1 MSEQRQ
7 TQDPRAGEHDEE
19 ALDAGLGAAFG
30 PPVALASGSSVL
42 ETLRGHLGMK
52 TRIDLPE
59 PTTGTEGA
67 GEVAA
72 PPTETPG
79 VATSRYERRE
89 EIARGGMGLIFRSR
103 DTDLGRDVAM
113 KVLHPRHAQNPAM
126 VQRFIEEAQIAGQLQ
141 HPGIL
146 QIYELGLQADQ
157 RPYFT
162 MKLIKGNTL
171 GKLIAGRADP
181 AQDRR
186 RFLGIFENICQ
197 TMAYTHAR
205 GVIHRDLKPANVMVG
220 HFGEVQIVDWG
231 LAKLLSADTAD
242 ERPENQT
249 VIETARSESGTDSL
263 AGAVMGTPAA
273 MPPEQARGEIQQLDE
288 RCDVFA
294 LGAILCEILTGHP
307 PYEGATALE
316 DAKAGRLQ
324 TAWAGIEAC
333 DADEELKTLARSC
346 LARERDERPRNAGI
360 VTEGISSYLSSVEER
375 ARESE
380 LEAARARA
388 TAAQERRA
396 RRLTLALTA
405 SIVAVIVIG
414 AGSFIVVQTE
424 RLRRIDADSQRA
436 EAALSE
442 ATLLL
447 QQAKETPVSDH
458 RSWAALRAA
467 GLQVAALQQGA
478 ELDTAT
484 RDRVDAFLDELS
496 LADRDL
502 QVINQIEDLVIKGA
516 THQDLESWVQLEEE
530 LRAAFR
536 EYGIDL
542 DTLSREEVAARIRQS
557 KLAVQL
563 ADGLELWIGAAGHL
577 GDLGAAKYDPDELK
591 AWMKVLLE
599 ADPDPFRTAVRRAYA
614 KLGSG
619 DIDLADLRRLADSD
633 AFDSSMPRT
642 LSWLGMT
649 FFAVGEQEEMDDVFR
664 RALTLYPSDF
674 MLNFDYGLCLAWAK
688 RWEEAARYYQ
698 AGLAVRPETGG
709 IWRSLGVALRESGR
723 MAEAVNA
730 LKQSIRYQPDYAPT
744 HVELGRTLADSGDLD
759 GALDAYHQAL
769 ERNPDYALAHCYLG
783 RALQAKG
790 RLFQAL
796 AALRRGDELG
806 RKNPVWDHP
815 SQQWIREC
823 LDQLQARY
831 PQQPSEQDE

>member
-1 MSEQRQ
+1 MDDQRQ
-7 TQDPRAGEHDEE
+7 TQDPRGGEPDEE

-30 PPVALASGSSVL
+30 PPVTLSSGPSVL
-42 ETLRGHLGMK
+42 GTLRVHLGMK
-52 TRIDLPE
+52 TRINLPE
-59 PTTGTEGA
+59 PTTCTEGA

-72 PPTETPG
+72 PPTATPEF
-79 VATSRYERRE
+79 ATSRYEPRG
-89 EIARGGMGLIFRSR
+89 EIARGGMGIIFRSR

-126 VQRFIEEAQIAGQLQ
+126 VQRFVEEAQIAGQLQ
-141 HPGIL
+141 HPGVL

-171 GKLIAGRADP
+171 GELIAQRADP
-181 AQDRR
+181 TQDRR

-231 LAKLLSADTAD
+231 LAKLLGADTGD
-242 ERPENQT
+242 QRPETQT
-249 VIETARSESGTDSL
+249 VIVTARSESGTDSL

-273 MPPEQARGEIQQLDE
+273 MPPEQARGEIKQLDE

-307 PYEGATALE
+307 PYEGADALD
-316 DAKAGRLQ
+316 DARAGRLQ
-324 TAWAGIEAC
+324 EAWARIEAC
-333 DADEELKTLARSC
+333 DADEELKTLTRSC
-346 LARERDERPRNAGI
+346 LARERNQRPRHAGI
-360 VTEGISSYLSSVEER
+360 VAEGISSYLSSAEER

-380 LEAARARA
+380 LDAARARA

-414 AGSFIVVQTE
+414 AGSFIGVQTE
-424 RLRRIDADSQRA
+424 RMRRINADSQRA
-436 EAALSE
+436 DAALTE
-442 ATLLL
+442 ATRLL
-447 QQAKETPVSDH
+447 QQAKDTPVSDH

-542 DTLSREEVAARIRQS
+542 DTLSREEVGARIRQS
-557 KLAVQL
+557 KLVVQL

-577 GDLGAAKYDPDELK
+577 GVLGAAKYDPDELE
-591 AWMKVLLE
+591 AWAEILLE
-599 ADPDPFRTAVRRAYA
+599 ADPDPFRTAVRQEYA
-614 KLGSG
+614 KLRSG
-619 DIDLADLRRLADSD
+619 DVDLEELKRLADSD

-649 FFAVGEQEEMDDVFR
+649 FFAVGEQEAMDDVYR
-664 RALTLYPSDF
+664 RALMLYPSDF

-709 IWRSLGVALRESGR
+709 IWRSLAVALRESGR
-723 MAEAVNA
+723 VAEAVDA

-769 ERNPDYALAHCYLG
+769 QRNPDYALAHCYLG
-783 RALQAKG
+783 RALQLKG
-790 RLFQAL
+790 RLFEAL

-806 RKNPVWDHP
+806 RMNPVWDHP
-815 SQQWIREC
+815 SEQWIRDC

-831 PQQPSEQDE
+831 PQRPGEQAE